1 MTLPDN
7 HPNRE
12 REATMSR
19 YRIVVGRRIYQQTT
33 IIVTDETNKKAMAA
47 AIAKAKDPGVAWDI
61 AEENDPSISQAVYF
75 IEDSVLEEK

>member
-19 YRIVVGRRIYQQTT
+19 YRIRVGRRIYQETT
-33 IIVTDETNKKAMAA
+33 IVVTDESNKKAQTA
-47 AIAKAKDPGVAWDI
+47 AIAKAKHSDVAWETTDN
-61 AEENDPSISQAVYF
+61 EHTVYF
-75 IEDSVLEEK
+75 IEDSVVEEK